1 MPRVAPYLL
10 LHVDFGFCLLVGSFP
25 IELTRHGEIF
35 GLGIVVFSRLFY
47 LEQFILLS
55 AIGVSF
61 WYRLMVLWI
70 EDLHFMML
78 VLALDGDLPFSLSRI
93 LLESVFSI

>member
-1 MPRVAPYLL
+1 MARFLAW
-10 LHVDFGFCLLVGSFP
+10 GS
-25 IELTRHGEIF
+25 L
-35 GLGIVVFSRLFY
+35 SSARLFY
-47 LEQFILLS
+47 VEQFILLS

-78 VLALDGDLPFSLSRI
+78 VLALDGDLPFSSSRI